1 MFCLIGLLSNHIS
14 VEVQISQWY
23 VLFNRLIILSNQ
35 ISVEIQITQWYVLLQ
50 GACVG
55 MVAFPL
61 QCGIDIVRVL
71 LNYLALQV
79 FSCKPDF
86 YLTVMFYAWYMFTN
100 LCFKGGGGVSWDHI
114 LTVAKIL
121 RKKKIQWIEIWNTV
135 SCMYFCVICW

>member
-1 MFCLIGLLSNHIS
+1 MFCLIGLVSNHFS

-71 LNYLALQV
+71 LNYLAYTSLQ
-79 FSCKPDF
+79 
-86 YLTVMFYAWYMFTN
+86 LQAWFLFDCDVLGMIHVLLIYVLRERTG
-100 LCFKGGGGVSWDHI
+100 CVAWDNI

-121 RKKKIQWIEIWNTV
+121 RKKNRFSEMKFEIQYHACIFV
-135 SCMYFCVICW
+135 